1 MPYIDGFLIPIPKK
15 NLPAYRRMARKAGKV
30 WMEYGALQYVECVED
45 DVQPG
50 KLTSFPQAVKLKKG
64 EVVAFSYIVYRS
76 RKHRDSVN
84 RKVMADPR
92 IEAMMPDKTK
102 PPFDGARMMWGGF
115 QSIVAM

>member
-30 WMEYGALQYVECVED
+30 WMDHGALSYVECAGD
-45 DVQPG
+45 DVPMG
-50 KLTSFPQAVKLKKG
+50 KLTSFPQAVKLKKN

-92 IEAMMPDKTK
+92 IEAMSPGKMKM
-102 PPFDGARMMWGGF
+102 PFDPARMMWGGF

>member
-15 NLPAYRRMARKAGKV
+15 NLPAYRSMARKAGKV
-30 WMEYGALQYVECVED
+30 WMEYGALQYVECVAD

-50 KLTSFPQAVKLKKG
+50 KLTSFPQAVQLKKG

-76 RKHRDSVN
+76 RRHRDSVN
-84 RKVMADPR
+84 KKVMADPR
-92 IEAMMPDKTK
+92 IEAMMPGKMK
-102 PPFDGARMMWGGF
+102 MPFDAKRMMWGGF